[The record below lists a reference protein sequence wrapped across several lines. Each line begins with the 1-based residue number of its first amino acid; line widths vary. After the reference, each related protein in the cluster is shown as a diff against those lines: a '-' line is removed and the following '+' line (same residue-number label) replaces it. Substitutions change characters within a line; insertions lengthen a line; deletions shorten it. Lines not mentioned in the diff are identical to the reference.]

1 MARMGTMASG
11 AGPDFKTIVV
21 SGQDDVVADSGGDTL
36 TLVESGNVTITTTA
50 GTDTITISAASDSDQ
65 AILSSQIFS

>member
-1 MARMGTMASG
+1 MADYPYNPTG
-11 AGPDFKTIVV
+11 ATPAFKTISVA
-21 SGQDDVVADSGGDTL
+21 GQSDVVADAIADTL